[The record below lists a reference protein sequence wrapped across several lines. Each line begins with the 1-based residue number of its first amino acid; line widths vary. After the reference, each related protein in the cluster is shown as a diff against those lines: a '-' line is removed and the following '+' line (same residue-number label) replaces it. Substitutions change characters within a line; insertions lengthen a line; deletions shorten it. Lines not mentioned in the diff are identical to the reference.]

1 MQVAKPVRVQR
12 KDLVCQ
18 GCTSEQVERGVLVRL
33 RRPHNGVPKRKDNIS
48 VQKRKRNGVRVEI
61 AEIIYIIIL

>member
-18 GCTSEQVERGVLVRL
+18 GCTSERVERGVLVRL
-33 RRPHNGVPKRKDNIS
+33 RRPHNGVPKRKDNLS
-48 VQKRKRNGVRVEI
+48 VQERKGNG
-61 AEIIYIIIL
+61 A